1 MEFKMVCSTWVK
13 EDDEKVLNALRQSD
27 RMLTIEELSEITG
40 LPIFRVRRT
49 LRLLNQQ
56 IRMAEQRKQ
65 FNKKF
70 LD

>member
-13 EDDEKVLNALRQSD
+13 ENDEKVLNALRQSD

-40 LPIFRVRRT
+40 LSIFRVRRT

-56 IRMAEQRKQ
+56 MRMVEQRKQ

>member
-40 LPIFRVRRT
+40 LPIFRVHRT

>member
-1 MEFKMVCSTWVK
+1 MVCSTWVK

>member
-13 EDDEKVLNALRQSD
+13 ENDEKVLNALRQSD
-27 RMLTIEELSEITG
+27 RMLTTEELSEITG
-40 LPIFRVRRT
+40 LSIFRVRRT

-56 IRMAEQRKQ
+56 MRMAEQRKQ

>member
-1 MEFKMVCSTWVK
+1 MVCSTWVK
-13 EDDEKVLNALRQSD
+13 ENDEKVLNALRQSD

-40 LPIFRVRRT
+40 LSIFRVRRT

-56 IRMAEQRKQ
+56 MRMVEQRKQ

>member
-1 MEFKMVCSTWVK
+1 MVCSTWVK
-13 EDDEKVLNALRQSD
+13 ENDEKVLNALRQSD

-40 LPIFRVRRT
+40 LSIFRVRRT

-56 IRMAEQRKQ
+56 MRMAEQRKQ

>member
-13 EDDEKVLNALRQSD
+13 ENDEKVLNVLRQSY

-40 LPIFRVRRT
+40 LSIFRVRRT

-56 IRMAEQRKQ
+56 MRMAEQRKQ